1 MKCLSWLNFIVF
13 KAVKWDLLEQV
24 RIMFN
29 FSKKCYF
36 SSTVHQLSQHGFV
49 SSGLSSKRRHERCE
63 RGKC

>member
-1 MKCLSWLNFIVF
+1 M
-13 KAVKWDLLEQV
+13 KWDLVEQV